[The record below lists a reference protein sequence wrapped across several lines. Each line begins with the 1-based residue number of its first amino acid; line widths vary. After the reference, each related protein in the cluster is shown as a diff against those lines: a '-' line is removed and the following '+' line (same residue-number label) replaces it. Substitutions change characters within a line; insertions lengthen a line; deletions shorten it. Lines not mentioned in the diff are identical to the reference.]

1 METEAR
7 GDGES
12 RGAEGETEI
21 GLSGGRFCSP
31 FGQGFNTGPEE
42 KRPLDGAASSE
53 SGGRPEK
60 ETGCESEEK
69 T

>member
-12 RGAEGETEI
+12 RGAEGEKEI
-21 GLSGGRFCSP
+21 GLSGGRCCSP
-31 FGQGFNTGPEE
+31 FGQGSNPGPKE

-53 SGGRPEK
+53 SGGRAEK
-60 ETGCESEEK
+60 
-69 T
+69 

>member
-12 RGAEGETEI
+12 RGAEGEKEI
-21 GLSGGRFCSP
+21 GLSGVRCCSRFGR
-31 FGQGFNTGPEE
+31 GFNTGPKE
-42 KRPLDGAASSE
+42 KRPFDGAGSSE
-53 SGGRPEK
+53 NGERAK
-60 ETGCESEEK
+60 KQTRWESEAK